1 MLLLAIGAQAF
12 AQEMPVVFNKS
23 FSAPKNQY
31 RKLAITENNAIV
43 AIGGGMD
50 NGCITKL
57 SATGN
62 LIYNAKLNKGGL
74 VAYQDLLLLPKG
86 ALVAVGGGTIAYGN
100 ARITKLDATGE
111 VEFDKSIG
119 NGQGGYF
126 TKIITDRHGN
136 YITVGVDGSK
146 PAQARITKMSPEG
159 KVIFD
164 KGFGAHNV
172 FSNVLIDEDENIV
185 AVGGDVGDGQ
195 GMAYLVKVDGK
206 GEKQFELSFG
216 KPGATFEKMLLLLL
230 SGEQRQEMV

>member
-1 MLLLAIGAQAF
+1 
-12 AQEMPVVFNKS
+12 MP
-23 FSAPKNQY
+23 
-31 RKLAITENNAIV
+31 T
-43 AIGGGMD
+43 
-50 NGCITKL
+50 
-57 SATGN
+57 
-62 LIYNAKLNKGGL
+62 
-74 VAYQDLLLLPKG
+74 G

-111 VEFDKSIG
+111 VEFCPGIG

-185 AVGGDVGDGQ
+185 AVGGDV
-195 GMAYLVKVDGK
+195 V
-206 GEKQFELSFG
+206 
-216 KPGATFEKMLLLLL
+216 
-230 SGEQRQEMV
+230 